1 MSEIRRL
8 SRSVKLGVIA
18 SALLSGFYLI
28 TEKTSWLQK
37 QPLICGGRIDE
48 EFIKTTD
55 PIADIESKGGS
66 VSFCVREV
74 LRPYS
79 ESMADVWAGVTIYPN
94 DKSQQK
100 LLYVES
106 QYFVAKDF
114 GEDKFSDEPGDWV
127 SKNVRTYSPS
137 GILIEKSQKNIS
149 SAVDSFLDSESA
161 IKLWEIMQVDVSQN
175 YSSRQISWYR
185 LISENATQI
194 TVIGLA
200 AASAWGSI
208 LQINAATCEESGSG
222 SCPDDYSSESARSR
236 SRILAAFSSTEVRRE
251 FLSLTIIFAVLLSG
265 WCVFRYTNWL
275 RPSSFKCNSYQSQVA
290 PGKLKVCFNEILS
303 LPSESNQSIVVGV
316 TADDGN
322 TFLASDMEFYVADGN
337 NTMGFSD
344 EEGDWAFLGYRQFNS
359 NTGLLVK
366 RSDVT
371 TSVWYDTVIPAD
383 IQMKLWNDVKNDLAK
398 NYSVNRLSITRKI
411 TGVLGSFAALGG
423 AVLIAVVTFVRAVE
437 LSLYKEIHSEDSN
450 LLSSTEF

>member
-1 MSEIRRL
+1 MSEIHRL

-37 QPLICGGRIDE
+37 QPLICGGRVGE
-48 EFIKTTD
+48 EFVKSTD

-79 ESMADVWAGVTIYPN
+79 ESMADIWAGVTIYPN
-94 DKSQQK
+94 EKSQQK

-127 SKNVRTYSPS
+127 SKNVKTYSPT
-137 GILIEKSQKNIS
+137 GILVEQSQKDIS
-149 SAVDSFLDSESA
+149 SAVDSFLDSESS
-161 IKLWEIMQVDVSQN
+161 IKLWEVMQADVSQS

-200 AASAWGSI
+200 AAIAWGSI
-208 LQINAATCEESGSG
+208 SQINAATREDSDSV
-222 SCPDDYSSESARSR
+222 SYPDDSTDIARSR
-236 SRILAAFSSTEVRRE
+236 SRLVTAFSSTEVRRE
-251 FLSLTIIFAVLLSG
+251 FLNLTIIFSVLFSG

-275 RPSSFKCNSYQSQVA
+275 RPASFKCNTYLSEVA
-290 PGKLKVCFNEILS
+290 SGKLKVCFNEILS
-303 LPSESNQSIVVGV
+303 LPSESNQSIVVGI

-337 NTMGFSD
+337 NAMGFSD

-359 NTGLLVK
+359 NTGLLIK
-366 RSDVT
+366 RSDIT

-383 IQMKLWNDVKNDLAK
+383 VQMKLWNDVKNDLAK
-398 NYSVNRLSITRKI
+398 NYAVIRLSITRKI
-411 TGVLGSFAALGG
+411 TDVLGSFAALGG

-437 LSLYKEIHSEDSN
+437 LSLYKEIQAEE
-450 LLSSTEF
+450 TK

>member
-1 MSEIRRL
+1 MPL
-8 SRSVKLGVIA
+8 AGMGYVKLGVIA
-18 SALLSGFYLI
+18 SVLLSGFYLV

-37 QPLICGGRIDE
+37 NPIVCGGKVGE
-48 EFIKTTD
+48 EFVKTTD
-55 PIADIESKGGS
+55 PVVEIENKGGA

-94 DKSQQK
+94 EKSEQK

-127 SKNVRTYSPS
+127 SKNVKIYSPN
-137 GILIEKSQKNIS
+137 GILVEKSEEDIS
-149 SAVDSFLDSESA
+149 SSVDSFLDSRSA
-161 IKLWEIMQVDVSQN
+161 IKLWEVMQEDISQSYN
-175 YSSRQISWYR
+175 SRQISWFR
-185 LISENATQI
+185 LISENSTQI
-194 TVIGLA
+194 IVIGLA
-200 AASAWGSI
+200 AAIAWKSI
-208 LQINAATCEESGSG
+208 SQINASTREDRDSDP
-222 SCPDDYSSESARSR
+222 CPDDSSENAQSR
-236 SRILAAFSSTEVRRE
+236 NRLVAAFSSSEVRRE
-251 FLSLTIIFAVLLSG
+251 FLNLTIIFLVLLSG

-275 RPSSFKCNSYQSQVA
+275 RAASFKCNTYQSEVS
-290 PGKLKVCFNEILS
+290 PGELKVCFNEILS

-337 NTMGFSD
+337 NAMNFSD

-359 NTGLLVK
+359 KTGLLIK

-371 TSVWYDTVIPAD
+371 TSVWYDTVIPSD
-383 IQMKLWNDVKNDLAK
+383 VQMSLWNDVKNDLAK
-398 NYSVNRLSITRKI
+398 NYPVNRLSITRKI

-423 AVLIAVVTFVRAVE
+423 AVLIAVVTFVCAVE
-437 LSLYKEIHSEDSN
+437 LSLYKEIEAAKSN
-450 LLSSTEF
+450 PPTSNS

>member
-1 MSEIRRL
+1 MSDIRRL

-18 SALLSGFYLI
+18 SVLLSGFYLI

-37 QPLICGGRIDE
+37 QPLICGGRVGE
-48 EFIKTTD
+48 EFVKTTD
-55 PIADIESKGGS
+55 PIADIENKGGS

-94 DKSQQK
+94 EKSEQQ

-127 SKNVRTYSPS
+127 SKNVKIYSS
-137 GILIEKSQKNIS
+137 NGILIEKSQEDIS
-149 SAVDSFLDSESA
+149 SAVNSFLDSESA
-161 IKLWEIMQVDVSQN
+161 INLWEVMQTDVSQN
-175 YSSRQISWYR
+175 YGSRQISWYR

-200 AASAWGSI
+200 AAIAWGSI
-208 LQINAATCEESGSG
+208 SQINAATCEDSDSV
-222 SCPDDYSSESARSR
+222 SCPDDSSESARSR
-236 SRILAAFSSTEVRRE
+236 SRLVEAFSSTEVRRE
-251 FLSLTIIFAVLLSG
+251 FLNLTIIFSVLLSG

-275 RPSSFKCNSYQSQVA
+275 RPASFKCNTYLSEVA
-290 PGKLKVCFNEILS
+290 PGRLKVCFNEILS

-322 TFLASDMEFYVADGN
+322 TFLSSDMEFYVADGN
-337 NTMGFSD
+337 NAMGFSD

-359 NTGLLVK
+359 NTGLLIK

-383 IQMKLWNDVKNDLAK
+383 VQMKLWNDVKSDLAK
-398 NYSVNRLSITRKI
+398 NYAVNRLSITRKI
-411 TGVLGSFAALGG
+411 TDVLGSFAALGG

-437 LSLYKEIHSEDSN
+437 LSLYKEMQSEDSN
-450 LLSSTEF
+450 LL

>member
-1 MSEIRRL
+1 MSDIRRL

-18 SALLSGFYLI
+18 SVLLSGFYLI

-37 QPLICGGRIDE
+37 QPLICGGRVGE
-48 EFIKTTD
+48 EFVKTTD
-55 PIADIESKGGS
+55 PIADIENKGGS

-94 DKSQQK
+94 EKSEQQ

-127 SKNVRTYSPS
+127 SKNVKIYSS
-137 GILIEKSQKNIS
+137 NGILIEKSQEDIS
-149 SAVDSFLDSESA
+149 SAVNSFLDSESA
-161 IKLWEIMQVDVSQN
+161 INLWEVMQTDVSQN
-175 YSSRQISWYR
+175 YGSRQISWYR

-200 AASAWGSI
+200 AAIAWGSI
-208 LQINAATCEESGSG
+208 SQINAATCEDSDSV
-222 SCPDDYSSESARSR
+222 SCPDDSSESARSR
-236 SRILAAFSSTEVRRE
+236 SRLVEAFSSTEVRRE
-251 FLSLTIIFAVLLSG
+251 FLNLTIVFSVLLSG

-275 RPSSFKCNSYQSQVA
+275 RPASFKCNTYLSEVA
-290 PGKLKVCFNEILS
+290 PGRLKVCFNEILS

-322 TFLASDMEFYVADGN
+322 TFLSSDMEFYVADGN
-337 NTMGFSD
+337 NAMGFSD

-359 NTGLLVK
+359 NTGLLIK

-383 IQMKLWNDVKNDLAK
+383 VQMKLWNDVKNDLAK
-398 NYSVNRLSITRKI
+398 NYAVNRLSITRKI
-411 TGVLGSFAALGG
+411 TDVLGSFAALGG

-437 LSLYKEIHSEDSN
+437 LSLYKEMQSEDSN
-450 LLSSTEF
+450 LL

>member
-1 MSEIRRL
+1 MSDIRRL

-18 SALLSGFYLI
+18 SVLLSGFYLI

-37 QPLICGGRIDE
+37 QPLICGGRVGE
-48 EFIKTTD
+48 EFVKTTD
-55 PIADIESKGGS
+55 PIADIENKGGS

-94 DKSQQK
+94 QKSEQQ

-127 SKNVRTYSPS
+127 SKNVKIYSS
-137 GILIEKSQKNIS
+137 NGILIEKSQEDIS
-149 SAVDSFLDSESA
+149 SAVNSFLDSESA
-161 IKLWEIMQVDVSQN
+161 INLWEVMQTDVSQN
-175 YSSRQISWYR
+175 YGSRQISWYR

-200 AASAWGSI
+200 AAIAWGSI
-208 LQINAATCEESGSG
+208 SQINAATCEDSDSV
-222 SCPDDYSSESARSR
+222 SCPDDSSESARSR
-236 SRILAAFSSTEVRRE
+236 SRLVEAFSSTEVRRE
-251 FLSLTIIFAVLLSG
+251 FLNLTIIFSVLLSG

-275 RPSSFKCNSYQSQVA
+275 RPASFKCNTYLSEVA
-290 PGKLKVCFNEILS
+290 PGRLKVCFNEILS

-322 TFLASDMEFYVADGN
+322 TFLSSDMEFYVADGN
-337 NTMGFSD
+337 NAMGFSD

-359 NTGLLVK
+359 NTGLLIK

-383 IQMKLWNDVKNDLAK
+383 VQMKLWNDVKNDLAK
-398 NYSVNRLSITRKI
+398 NYAVNRLSITRKI
-411 TGVLGSFAALGG
+411 TDVLGSFAALGG

-437 LSLYKEIHSEDSN
+437 LSLYKEMQSEDSN
-450 LLSSTEF
+450 LL

>member
-1 MSEIRRL
+1 MSDIRRL

-18 SALLSGFYLI
+18 SVLLSGFYLI

-37 QPLICGGRIDE
+37 QPLICGGMVGE
-48 EFIKTTD
+48 EFVKTTD
-55 PIADIESKGGS
+55 PIADIENKGGS

-94 DKSQQK
+94 EKSEQQ

-127 SKNVRTYSPS
+127 TKNVKIYSS
-137 GILIEKSQKNIS
+137 NGILIEKSQEDIS
-149 SAVDSFLDSESA
+149 SAVNSFLDSESA
-161 IKLWEIMQVDVSQN
+161 INLWEVMQTDVSQN
-175 YSSRQISWYR
+175 YGSRQISWYR

-200 AASAWGSI
+200 AAIAWGSI
-208 LQINAATCEESGSG
+208 SQINAATCEDSDSV
-222 SCPDDYSSESARSR
+222 SCPDDPSESARSR
-236 SRILAAFSSTEVRRE
+236 SRLVAAFSSAEVRRE
-251 FLSLTIIFAVLLSG
+251 FLNLTIIFSVLLSG

-275 RPSSFKCNSYQSQVA
+275 RPASFKCNTYLSEIS

-316 TADDGN
+316 TADDGD
-322 TFLASDMEFYVADGN
+322 TFLSSDMEFYVADGN
-337 NTMGFSD
+337 NAMGFSD

-359 NTGLLVK
+359 NTGLLIK

-383 IQMKLWNDVKNDLAK
+383 VQMKLWNDVKNDLAK
-398 NYSVNRLSITRKI
+398 NYAVNRLSITRKI
-411 TGVLGSFAALGG
+411 TDVLGSFAALGG

-437 LSLYKEIHSEDSN
+437 LSLYKEMQSEDSN
-450 LLSSTEF
+450 LL

>member
-37 QPLICGGRIDE
+37 QPLICGGKVGE
-48 EFIKTTD
+48 EFVKTTD
-55 PIADIESKGGS
+55 PSADIENKGGT

-79 ESMADVWAGVTIYPN
+79 ESMADIWAGVTIYPN
-94 DKSQQK
+94 EKSEQK

-114 GEDKFSDEPGDWV
+114 GDDKFSDEPGDWV
-127 SKNVRTYSPS
+127 SKIVKVYSPI
-137 GILIEKSQKNIS
+137 GILVDKSQENVS
-149 SAVDSFLDSESA
+149 SAVNSFLDSESA
-161 IKLWEIMQVDVSQN
+161 INLWEVMQSDVSQS
-175 YSSRQISWYR
+175 YGSRQISWYR

-200 AASAWGSI
+200 TAIALGSI
-208 LQINAATCEESGSG
+208 KQIISATCGDTDSG
-222 SCPDDYSSESARSR
+222 SCPDDLSESVRSR
-236 SRILAAFSSTEVRRE
+236 SRLVAAFSSTEARRE
-251 FLSLTIIFAVLLSG
+251 FLNLTIILSVLLSG

-275 RPSSFKCNSYQSQVA
+275 RPASFKCNTYLSEVA

-316 TADDGN
+316 TADDGD
-322 TFLASDMEFYVADGN
+322 TFLASDIEFYVADGN
-337 NTMGFSD
+337 NAMGFSD

-359 NTGLLVK
+359 NTGLLIK

-383 IQMKLWNDVKNDLAK
+383 VQMKLWTDVKYDLAR
-398 NYSVNRLSITRKI
+398 NYAVNRLSIARKI
-411 TGVLGSFAALGG
+411 TDVLGSFAALGG
-423 AVLIAVVTFVRAVE
+423 AVLIAVITFVRAVE
-437 LSLYKEIHSEDSN
+437 LSLYEEIKAEDSN
-450 LLSSTEF
+450 IL

>member
-18 SALLSGFYLI
+18 SALLSGFYLV
-28 TEKTSWLQK
+28 TERTSWLQNN
-37 QPLICGGRIDE
+37 PIVCGGRVGE
-48 EFIKTTD
+48 EFVKTTD
-55 PIADIESKGGS
+55 PIVDIENKGGA
-66 VSFCVREV
+66 VSFCVREI

-94 DKSQQK
+94 EKSEQK

-127 SKNVRTYSPS
+127 SKNVKIYSPN
-137 GILIEKSQKNIS
+137 GILVEKSEEDIS
-149 SAVDSFLDSESA
+149 SSVDSFLDSRSA
-161 IKLWEIMQVDVSQN
+161 IKLWEVMQEDISQN
-175 YSSRQISWYR
+175 YNSRQISWFR

-200 AASAWGSI
+200 AAIAWRSI
-208 LQINAATCEESGSG
+208 SQIYAVTCEGRDSG
-222 SCPDDYSSESARSR
+222 SCPEDSSENDWSR
-236 SRILAAFSSTEVRRE
+236 NRLVSGFSSSEVRRE
-251 FLSLTIIFAVLLSG
+251 ILNLTIILLVLLSG
-265 WCVFRYTNWL
+265 WSVFRYTNWL
-275 RPSSFKCNSYQSQVA
+275 RAASFKCNTYQSEVA
-290 PGKLKVCFNEILS
+290 PGELKVCFNEILS

-322 TFLASDMEFYVADGN
+322 TFLATDMEFYVADGN
-337 NTMGFSD
+337 NAMNFSD
-344 EEGDWAFLGYRQFNS
+344 EEGDWAFLGYRQFDS
-359 NTGLLVK
+359 STGLLIE
-366 RSDVT
+366 RSIVT

-383 IQMKLWNDVKNDLAK
+383 VQMSLWNDVKNDLAK
-398 NYSVNRLSITRKI
+398 NYAVNRLSITRKI

-437 LSLYKEIHSEDSN
+437 LSLYKEIEAAKPNPSTSDS
-450 LLSSTEF
+450 

>member
-37 QPLICGGRIDE
+37 QPLICGGRVGE
-48 EFIKTTD
+48 EFVKTTD

-94 DKSQQK
+94 EKSEQK

-127 SKNVRTYSPS
+127 SKNVKTYSPN
-137 GILIEKSQKNIS
+137 GILVEKSQENIS
-149 SAVDSFLDSESA
+149 SAVDSFLDSESS
-161 IKLWEIMQVDVSQN
+161 IKLWEVMQTDVSQS

-200 AASAWGSI
+200 AAIAWRSI
-208 LQINAATCEESGSG
+208 SQINESTCEHSASG
-222 SCPDDYSSESARSR
+222 SCPDDSSDSARWR
-236 SRILAAFSSTEVRRE
+236 SRLVAAFLSTEVRRE
-251 FLSLTIIFAVLLSG
+251 FLNLVIIFSVLLSG

-275 RPSSFKCNSYQSQVA
+275 RPNSFKCNTYLSEIA
-290 PGKLKVCFNEILS
+290 PGKLEVCFNEILS
-303 LPSESNQSIVVGV
+303 LPSESSQSIVIGV

-322 TFLASDMEFYVADGN
+322 IFLASDMEFYVADGN
-337 NTMGFSD
+337 NAMGFSD

-359 NTGLLVK
+359 NTGLLIK
-366 RSDVT
+366 RSVVT

-383 IQMKLWNDVKNDLAK
+383 VQMNLWSDVKNDLAK
-398 NYSVNRLSITRKI
+398 NYAVHRLSIARKI
-411 TGVLGSFAALGG
+411 TDVLGSFAALGG
-423 AVLIAVVTFVRAVE
+423 SVLIAVVTFVRAVE
-437 LSLYKEIHSEDSN
+437 LSLYKEIQAEDSN
-450 LLSSTEF
+450 LLSSTNF

>member
-18 SALLSGFYLI
+18 SALLSGFYLV
-28 TEKTSWLQK
+28 TERTSWLQK
-37 QPLICGGRIDE
+37 NPIVCGGRVGE
-48 EFIKTTD
+48 EFVKTTD
-55 PIADIESKGGS
+55 PIADIDNKGGA
-66 VSFCVREV
+66 VSFCVREI

-94 DKSQQK
+94 EKSEQK

-127 SKNVRTYSPS
+127 SKNVKTYSPN
-137 GILIEKSQKNIS
+137 GILVDKSEEDIS

-161 IKLWEIMQVDVSQN
+161 IKLWEVMQEDISQN
-175 YSSRQISWYR
+175 YSSRQISWFR

-200 AASAWGSI
+200 AAIAWKSI
-208 LQINAATCEESGSG
+208 LQINAATCEDRDSGP
-222 SCPDDYSSESARSR
+222 CSEDLSENARSR
-236 SRILAAFSSTEVRRE
+236 NRLVAAFSSSEVRRE
-251 FLSLTIIFAVLLSG
+251 FLNLTIIFLVLLSG

-275 RPSSFKCNSYQSQVA
+275 RAASFKCNTYQSEVA
-290 PGKLKVCFNEILS
+290 PGELKVCFNEIL
-303 LPSESNQSIVVGV
+303 LVPSESNQSIVVGV

-337 NTMGFSD
+337 NAMNFSD
-344 EEGDWAFLGYRQFNS
+344 EEGDWAFLGYRQFDS
-359 NTGLLVK
+359 NTGLLIK

-383 IQMKLWNDVKNDLAK
+383 VQMNLWNDVKNDLAK
-398 NYSVNRLSITRKI
+398 NYAVNRLSITRKI

-437 LSLYKEIHSEDSN
+437 LSLYKEIEAAKPNPSTSDS
-450 LLSSTEF
+450 

>member
-1 MSEIRRL
+1 MSDIRRL

-18 SALLSGFYLI
+18 SVLLSGFYLI

-37 QPLICGGRIDE
+37 QPLICGGRVGE
-48 EFIKTTD
+48 EFVKTTD
-55 PIADIESKGGS
+55 PIADIENKGGS

-94 DKSQQK
+94 EKSEQQ

-127 SKNVRTYSPS
+127 SKNVKIYSPN
-137 GILIEKSQKNIS
+137 GILVEKSQEDIS
-149 SAVDSFLDSESA
+149 SAVNSFLDSESA
-161 IKLWEIMQVDVSQN
+161 IKLWEVMQSDVSQN
-175 YSSRQISWYR
+175 YGSRQISWYR

-200 AASAWGSI
+200 AAIAWGSI
-208 LQINAATCEESGSG
+208 SQINAATCEDSDSD
-222 SCPDDYSSESARSR
+222 SCPDDSSESARSR
-236 SRILAAFSSTEVRRE
+236 SRLVAAFSSTEVRRE
-251 FLSLTIIFAVLLSG
+251 FLNLTIIISVLLSG

-275 RPSSFKCNSYQSQVA
+275 RPASFKCNTYSSEVA
-290 PGKLKVCFNEILS
+290 PGKLEVCFNEILS

-322 TFLASDMEFYVADGN
+322 TFLSSDMEFYVADGN
-337 NTMGFSD
+337 NAMGFSD

-359 NTGLLVK
+359 NTGLLIK

-383 IQMKLWNDVKNDLAK
+383 IQMNLWSDVKNDLAK
-398 NYSVNRLSITRKI
+398 NYAVNRLSITRKI
-411 TGVLGSFAALGG
+411 TDVLGSFAALGG

-437 LSLYKEIHSEDSN
+437 LSLYKEIQSEDSN
-450 LLSSTEF
+450 LL

>member
-18 SALLSGFYLI
+18 SALLSGFYLV
-28 TEKTSWLQK
+28 TERTSWLQK
-37 QPLICGGRIDE
+37 NPIVCGGRVGE
-48 EFIKTTD
+48 EFVKTTD
-55 PIADIESKGGS
+55 PIADIDNKGGA
-66 VSFCVREV
+66 VSFCVREI

-94 DKSQQK
+94 EKSEQK

-127 SKNVRTYSPS
+127 SKNVKTYSPN
-137 GILIEKSQKNIS
+137 GILVDKSEEDIS

-161 IKLWEIMQVDVSQN
+161 IKLWEVMQEDISQN
-175 YSSRQISWYR
+175 YNSRQISWFR

-200 AASAWGSI
+200 AAIAWKSI
-208 LQINAATCEESGSG
+208 LQINAATCEDRDSGP
-222 SCPDDYSSESARSR
+222 CSEDLSENARSR
-236 SRILAAFSSTEVRRE
+236 NRLLAAFSSSEVRRE
-251 FLSLTIIFAVLLSG
+251 FLNLTIIFLVLLSG

-275 RPSSFKCNSYQSQVA
+275 RASSFKCNTYQSEVA
-290 PGKLKVCFNEILS
+290 PGELKVCFNEILS

-337 NTMGFSD
+337 NAMNFSD
-344 EEGDWAFLGYRQFNS
+344 EEGDWAFLGYRQFDS
-359 NTGLLVK
+359 NTGLLIK

-383 IQMKLWNDVKNDLAK
+383 VQMNLWNDVKNDLAK
-398 NYSVNRLSITRKI
+398 NYAVNRLSITRKI

-437 LSLYKEIHSEDSN
+437 LSLYKEIEAAKPNPSTSDS
-450 LLSSTEF
+450 

>member
-1 MSEIRRL
+1 MSDIRRL

-18 SALLSGFYLI
+18 SVLLSGFYLI

-37 QPLICGGRIDE
+37 QPLICGGRVGE
-48 EFIKTTD
+48 EFVKTTD
-55 PIADIESKGGS
+55 PIADIENKGGS

-94 DKSQQK
+94 EKSEQQ

-127 SKNVRTYSPS
+127 SKNVKIYSS
-137 GILIEKSQKNIS
+137 NGILIEKSQEDIS
-149 SAVDSFLDSESA
+149 SAVNSFLDSESA
-161 IKLWEIMQVDVSQN
+161 INLWEVMQTDVSQN
-175 YSSRQISWYR
+175 YGSRQISWYR

-200 AASAWGSI
+200 AAIAWGSI
-208 LQINAATCEESGSG
+208 SQINAATCEDSDSV
-222 SCPDDYSSESARSR
+222 SCPDDSSESARSR
-236 SRILAAFSSTEVRRE
+236 SRLVEAFSSTEVRRE
-251 FLSLTIIFAVLLSG
+251 FLNLTIIFSVLLSG

-275 RPSSFKCNSYQSQVA
+275 RPASFKCNTYLSEVA
-290 PGKLKVCFNEILS
+290 PGRLKVCFNEILS

-322 TFLASDMEFYVADGN
+322 TFLSSDMEFYVADGN
-337 NTMGFSD
+337 NAMGFSD

-359 NTGLLVK
+359 NTGLLIK

-383 IQMKLWNDVKNDLAK
+383 IQMNLWSDVKNDLAK
-398 NYSVNRLSITRKI
+398 NYAVNRLSITRKI
-411 TGVLGSFAALGG
+411 TDVLGSFAALGG

-437 LSLYKEIHSEDSN
+437 LSLYKEIQSEDSN
-450 LLSSTEF
+450 LL

>member
-1 MSEIRRL
+1 MSDIRRL

-18 SALLSGFYLI
+18 SVLLSGFYLI

-37 QPLICGGRIDE
+37 QPLICGGRVGE
-48 EFIKTTD
+48 EFVKTTD
-55 PIADIESKGGS
+55 PIADIENKGGS

-94 DKSQQK
+94 EKSEQQ

-127 SKNVRTYSPS
+127 SKNVKIYSS
-137 GILIEKSQKNIS
+137 NGILIEKSQEDIS
-149 SAVDSFLDSESA
+149 SAVNSFLDSESA
-161 IKLWEIMQVDVSQN
+161 INLWEVMQTDVSQN
-175 YSSRQISWYR
+175 YGSRQISWYR

-200 AASAWGSI
+200 AAIAWGSI
-208 LQINAATCEESGSG
+208 SQINAATCEDSDSV
-222 SCPDDYSSESARSR
+222 SCPDDSSESARSR
-236 SRILAAFSSTEVRRE
+236 SRLVEAFSSTEVRRE
-251 FLSLTIIFAVLLSG
+251 FLNLTIIFSVLLSG

-275 RPSSFKCNSYQSQVA
+275 RPASFKCNTYLSEVA
-290 PGKLKVCFNEILS
+290 PGRLKVCFNEILS

-322 TFLASDMEFYVADGN
+322 TFLSSDMEFYVADGN
-337 NTMGFSD
+337 NAMGFSD

-359 NTGLLVK
+359 NTGLLIK

-383 IQMKLWNDVKNDLAK
+383 VQMKLWNDVKNDLAK
-398 NYSVNRLSITRKI
+398 NYAVNRLSITRKI
-411 TGVLGSFAALGG
+411 TDVLGSFAALGG

-437 LSLYKEIHSEDSN
+437 LSLYKEMQSEDSN
-450 LLSSTEF
+450 LL